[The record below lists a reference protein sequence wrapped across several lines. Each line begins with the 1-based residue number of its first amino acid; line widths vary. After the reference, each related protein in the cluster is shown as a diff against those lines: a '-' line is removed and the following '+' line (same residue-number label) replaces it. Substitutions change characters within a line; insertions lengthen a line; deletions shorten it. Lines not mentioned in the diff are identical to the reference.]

1 MSSQITLAVRRLGAK
16 DGGDRTR
23 KIKLKNEANIKP
35 NTEPTP
41 KAEEMPGEG
50 LEVSPQP
57 PKPRKTENCRVQ
69 RRLEGSNSRSD

>member
-41 KAEEMPGEG
+41 KAEETPGVG
-50 LEVSPQP
+50 REVSLRA
-57 PKPRKTENCRVQ
+57 PKTIKT
-69 RRLEGSNSRSD
+69 

>member
-1 MSSQITLAVRRLGAK
+1 MSSQITLTAPRLRAEEGVGK
-16 DGGDRTR
+16 TR
-23 KIKLKNEANIKP
+23 KKNEANIKP